1 MHFLMHCRHHE
12 GVDALRDAT
21 RPAHRQHVA
30 SGGNGLV
37 RVLIGSA
44 LAAEDGS
51 RRGNFGIL
59 EAKSRADALA
69 FAETDPFNLAGVVEA
84 IEITAIAEGFPAD
97 RITAPRS

>member
-1 MHFLMHCRHHE
+1 MHFLMHCRHRD

-21 RPAHRQHVA
+21 RPAHREHVA

-44 LAAEDGS
+44 LATEDRA

-59 EAKSRADALA
+59 EAASREDVLT
-69 FAETDPFNLAGVVEA
+69 FAQQDPFNLVGIVES
-84 IEITAIAEGFPAD
+84 IEITAIADGFPAH
-97 RITAPRS
+97 RIAPSG